1 MIMSE
6 GSEFSLR
13 PLAPEDAAFV
23 SRVATRLYPGPTKSP
38 RDPEQMQSYFAALT
52 PADLTREQ
60 GTEAF
65 VAIGGDRESPLGLL
79 VIKPDFDYF
88 TDHPRAYVE
97 ILVVAE
103 EAEGRGVGRVLMEHA
118 EQWGRAHGCHEVVLD
133 VFANNPSAIAF
144 YERIG
149 FAPDHLRMSKSLA

>member
-1 MIMSE
+1 MNP
-6 GSEFSLR
+6 GSGFTIR
-13 PLAPEDAAFV
+13 PLSDEDDAFV
-23 SRVATRLYPGPTKSP
+23 SQVATRLYPGSTTSP
-38 RDPEQMQSYFAALT
+38 RDPERMQSYFVALT
-52 PADLTREQ
+52 PADLTRDP

-65 VAIGGDRESPLGLL
+65 VALGKDLANPLGLL

-103 EAEGRGVGRVLMEHA
+103 EAEGRGVGRVLMTHA
-118 EQWGRAHGCHEVVLD
+118 EQWGRARGCQEVVLD
-133 VFANNPSAIAF
+133 VFANNSSAIAF

-149 FAPDHLRMSKSLA
+149 FAPDHVRMSKSLA

>member
-1 MIMSE
+1 MSA
-6 GSEFSLR
+6 GAGFTVRTLSD
-13 PLAPEDAAFV
+13 EDGEFV
-23 SRVATRLYPGPTKSP
+23 SRVATRLYPGSTTSP
-38 RDPEQMQSYFAALT
+38 RDPERMQSYFAALT
-52 PADLTREQ
+52 PGDLTREL

-65 VAIGGDRESPLGLL
+65 VAVREDPRSPLGLL

-103 EAEGRGVGRVLMEHA
+103 EAEGRGVGRVLMTFA
-118 EQWGRAHGCHEVVLD
+118 EQWGRDHGCHEVVLD
-133 VFANNPSAIAF
+133 VFANNLSAIAF

>member
-1 MIMSE
+1 MSAD
-6 GSEFSLR
+6 SPFSIR
-13 PLAPEDAAFV
+13 PLSGADAPFLA
-23 SRVATRLYPGPTKSP
+23 RVAPRLYHGPTASP
-38 RDPEQMQSYFAALT
+38 RDPEKFQGYFSSLT
-52 PADLTREQ
+52 PADLTREP

-65 VAIGGDRESPLGLL
+65 VATAEDPGVPLGLL
-79 VIKPDFDYF
+79 VMKPDFDYF

-103 EAEGRGVGRVLMEHA
+103 EAEGRGVGRALMAHA
-118 EQWGRAHGCHEVVLD
+118 EHWGREHGCHEVVLD

-149 FAPDHLRMSKSLA
+149 FAPDHIRMSKSLA

>member
-1 MIMSE
+1 MSE
-6 GSEFSLR
+6 RAAFSIRPLTNEDSEFVVQV
-13 PLAPEDAAFV
+13 AP
-23 SRVATRLYPGPTKSP
+23 RLYTGQTASP
-38 RDPEQMQSYFAALT
+38 RDPARMQAYFAAFT
-52 PADLTREQ
+52 PADLTRDA

-65 VAIGGDRESPLGLL
+65 VATMQGADTPLGLL

-97 ILVVAE
+97 ILVVAA
-103 EAEGRGVGRVLMEHA
+103 EAEGRGVGRVLMDHA
-118 EQWGRAHGCHEVVLD
+118 EHWGREHGCHEVVLD

>member
-1 MIMSE
+1 MSA
-6 GSEFSLR
+6 GSRFEIR
-13 PLAPEDAAFV
+13 PLSAEDREFV
-23 SRVATRLYPGPTKSP
+23 SRVATRLYHGPTTSP
-38 RDPEQMQSYFAALT
+38 RDPERLQSYFAAIT
-52 PADLTREQ
+52 PEDLTRDE

-65 VAIGGDRESPLGLL
+65 VATGPDLDTPLGLL

-88 TDHPRAYVE
+88 TDHPRASVD

-103 EAEGRGVGRVLMEHA
+103 EAEGRGVGRALMTHA
-118 EQWGRAHGCHEVVLD
+118 EQWGREHGCHEVVLD

>member
-1 MIMSE
+1 MGE
-6 GSEFSLR
+6 GPGFSIR
-13 PLAPEDAAFV
+13 PLTGEDDAFV
-23 SRVATRLYPGPTKSP
+23 TAVAPRLYTGPTTSP
-38 RDPEQMQSYFAALT
+38 RDPVRMQAYFAAFT
-52 PADLTREQ
+52 PSNLTREA

-65 VAIGGDRESPLGLL
+65 VATINSQGEPLGLL
-79 VIKPDFDYF
+79 VIKQEFDYF

-103 EAEGRGVGRVLMEHA
+103 EAEGRGVGRALMSYA
-118 EQWGRAHGCHEVVLD
+118 EQWGREHGCHEVVLD
-133 VFANNPSAIAF
+133 VFANNPAAIAF

>member
-1 MIMSE
+1 MSN
-6 GSEFSLR
+6 GFGLSIR
-13 PLAPEDAAFV
+13 PLSDDDAPFV
-23 SRVATRLYPGPTKSP
+23 TKVAPRLYPGPTSSP
-38 RDPEQMQSYFAALT
+38 REPGRMQEFFAAFT
-52 PADLTREQ
+52 PADLIRDA

-65 VAIGGDRESPLGLL
+65 VATVEGQPEPLGLL

-103 EAEGRGVGRVLMEHA
+103 EAEGRGVGRALMAHA
-118 EQWGRAHGCHEVVLD
+118 EQWGRDHGCHEVALD

-149 FAPDHLRMSKSLA
+149 FAPDHLRLSKSLA

>member
-1 MIMSE
+1 MNSE
-6 GSEFSLR
+6 SALSIR
-13 PLAPEDAAFV
+13 PLSGEDSEFV
-23 SRVATRLYPGPTKSP
+23 SRVAPRLYPGPTTSP
-38 RDPEQMQSYFAALT
+38 RDPERMQAYFTLLT
-52 PADLTREQ
+52 PGDLTREP

-65 VAIGGDRESPLGLL
+65 VAVSEDSRTQLGLL

-103 EAEGRGVGRVLMEHA
+103 DAEGRGVGRALMAHA
-118 EQWGRAHGCHEVVLD
+118 EQWGRTHGCHEVVLD

>member
-1 MIMSE
+1 MSDV
-6 GSEFSLR
+6 SEFSLR
-13 PLAPEDAAFV
+13 PLGMGDAEFV

-38 RDPEQMQSYFAALT
+38 RDPEQMQSYFSALT
-52 PADLTREQ
+52 PADLTREP

-65 VAIGGDRESPLGLL
+65 VAVAKNAECPLGLL

-97 ILVVAE
+97 MLVVAE

-133 VFANNPSAIAF
+133 VFANNRSAIAF

>member
-1 MIMSE
+1 MSAH
-6 GSEFSLR
+6 SEFTIR
-13 PLAPEDAAFV
+13 PLLEGDSEFV
-23 SRVATRLYPGPTKSP
+23 SRVAPRLYHGPTASP
-38 RDPEQMQSYFAALT
+38 RDPERFQRYFSALT
-52 PADLTREQ
+52 PADLTRES

-65 VAIGGDRESPLGLL
+65 VAIGDDPGHLLGLV

-88 TDHPRAYVE
+88 TDHSRAYVE

-103 EAEGRGVGRVLMEHA
+103 EAEGRGVGRALMAHA
-118 EQWGRAHGCHEVVLD
+118 EQWGRAHECHEVVLD

-149 FAPDHLRMSKSLA
+149 FASDHIRMSKSLA

>member
-1 MIMSE
+1 MNE
-6 GSEFSLR
+6 GSAFSIR
-13 PLAPEDAAFV
+13 PLSNADGEFV
-23 SRVATRLYPGPTKSP
+23 TRVAPRLFHGPTISP
-38 RDPEQMQSYFAALT
+38 RDPARFQAYFATFT
-52 PADLTREQ
+52 PADLTREA

-65 VAIGGDRESPLGLL
+65 VATSVVHDEPLGLL

-103 EAEGRGVGRVLMEHA
+103 EAEGRGVGRALMAHA
-118 EQWGRAHGCHEVVLD
+118 EQWGREHGCHEVVLD
-133 VFANNPSAIAF
+133 VFANNPSALAF

-149 FAPDHLRMSKSLA
+149 FAPDHVRMSKSLA

>member
-1 MIMSE
+1 MNARSRFII
-6 GSEFSLR
+6 R
-13 PLAPEDAAFV
+13 PLSEEDAAFV
-23 SRVATRLYPGPTKSP
+23 SQVATRLYPGSTTSP
-38 RDPEQMQSYFAALT
+38 RDPERMQSYFASLT
-52 PADLTREQ
+52 PGDLTRDP

-65 VAIGGDRESPLGLL
+65 VAVGEDLGSPLGLL

-103 EAEGRGVGRVLMEHA
+103 DAEGRGVGRMLMSYA
-118 EQWGRAHGCHEVVLD
+118 EAWGRAHGCHEVVLD

-144 YERIG
+144 YQRIG

>member
-1 MIMSE
+1 MSE
-6 GSEFSLR
+6 GSALCIR
-13 PLAPEDAAFV
+13 PLSSEDSEFV
-23 SRVATRLYPGPTKSP
+23 VRVAPRLYTGQTASP
-38 RDPEQMQSYFAALT
+38 RDPERMRAYFAAFT
-52 PADLTREQ
+52 PADLTRDA

-65 VAIGGDRESPLGLL
+65 VATYEGPDEPLGLL

-103 EAEGRGVGRVLMEHA
+103 EAEGRGVGRALMAHA
-118 EQWGRAHGCHEVVLD
+118 EEWGRAHGCHEVVLD

>member
-1 MIMSE
+1 MNAGNNFTS
-6 GSEFSLR
+6 R
-13 PLAPEDAAFV
+13 PLTDADATFV
-23 SRVATRLYPGPTKSP
+23 SQVALRLYHGPTTSP
-38 RDPEQMQSYFAALT
+38 RDPERMQAFFTALT
-52 PADLTREQ
+52 PADLTRDP

-65 VAIGGDRESPLGLL
+65 VAVAEDSGAPLGLL

-97 ILVVAE
+97 ILVVAA
-103 EAEGRGVGRVLMEHA
+103 EAEGRGVGRALMAHA
-118 EQWGRAHGCHEVVLD
+118 ERWGREHGCHELVLD
-133 VFANNPSAIAF
+133 VFANNLSAIAF

>member
-1 MIMSE
+1 MNA
-6 GSEFSLR
+6 GSGFTVR
-13 PLAPEDAAFV
+13 PLSEEDGAFV
-23 SRVATRLYPGPTKSP
+23 SQVATRLYPGSTRSP
-38 RDPEQMQSYFAALT
+38 RDPERMQSFFSAMT
-52 PADLTREQ
+52 PGDLTRDP

-65 VAIGGDRESPLGLL
+65 VAFEEDRERPLGLL

-103 EAEGRGVGRVLMEHA
+103 EAEGRGVGRVLMTYA
-118 EQWGRAHGCHEVVLD
+118 EQWGRANGCHEVVLD

-149 FAPDHLRMSKSLA
+149 FGPDHLRMSKSLA

>member
-1 MIMSE
+1 MNDRP
-6 GSEFSLR
+6 EFAVR
-13 PLAPEDAAFV
+13 PLTDGDSAFV
-23 SRVATRLYPGPTKSP
+23 SRVAPRLFTGPTTSP
-38 RDPEQMQSYFAALT
+38 RDPVRLQAFFAAFT
-52 PADLTREQ
+52 PADLTREA

-65 VAIGGDRESPLGLL
+65 VAMIEGQGEPVGLL

-97 ILVVAE
+97 ILVVAA
-103 EAEGRGVGRVLMEHA
+103 EAEGRGVGRALMIHA

>member
-1 MIMSE
+1 MNA
-6 GSEFSLR
+6 GSGLSIR
-13 PLAPEDAAFV
+13 PLSDEDGAFV
-23 SRVATRLYPGPTKSP
+23 SQVATRLYPGSTTSP
-38 RDPEQMQSYFAALT
+38 RDPERMHSYFATLT
-52 PADLTREQ
+52 PGDLTRDP

-65 VAIGGDRESPLGLL
+65 VAFGEDPERPLGLL

-103 EAEGRGVGRVLMEHA
+103 DAEGRGVGRVLMSHA
-118 EQWGRAHGCHEVVLD
+118 EEWGRAHGCHEVVLD
-133 VFANNPSAIAF
+133 VFANNHSAIAF
-144 YERIG
+144 YQRIG

>member
-1 MIMSE
+1 MNEESAFCI
-6 GSEFSLR
+6 R
-13 PLAPEDAAFV
+13 PLSSDDRKFV
-23 SRVATRLYPGPTKSP
+23 VRVAPRLYPGQTTSP
-38 RDPEQMQSYFAALT
+38 RDPARMQAYFGAFT
-52 PADLTREQ
+52 PADLTRDP

-65 VAIGGDRESPLGLL
+65 VATIEGQDEPLGLL
-79 VIKPDFDYF
+79 VIKRDFDYF

-103 EAEGRGVGRVLMEHA
+103 EAEGRGVGRALMAHA

-144 YERIG
+144 YERVG
-149 FAPDHLRMSKSLA
+149 FAPDHIRMSKSLA

>member
-1 MIMSE
+1 MNAGLGFTIRPIAAE
-6 GSEFSLR
+6 DSEFVR
-13 PLAPEDAAFV
+13 
-23 SRVATRLYPGPTKSP
+23 RVATRLYHGPTTSP
-38 RDPEQMQSYFAALT
+38 RDPEKLQRYFSALT
-52 PADLTREQ
+52 PADLTRDP

-65 VAIGGDRESPLGLL
+65 VAIGDELGAPLGLL

-88 TDHPRAYVE
+88 TDHPRASVE

-103 EAEGRGVGRVLMEHA
+103 EAEGRGVGRALMTHA
-118 EQWGRAHGCHEVVLD
+118 EQWGRAHGCREVVLD
-133 VFANNPSAIAF
+133 VFANNLSAIAF

>member
-1 MIMSE
+1 MNAGSGFTVRALSE
-6 GSEFSLR
+6 
-13 PLAPEDAAFV
+13 EDGAFV
-23 SRVATRLYPGPTKSP
+23 SQVATRLYPGSTTSP
-38 RDPEQMQSYFAALT
+38 RDPERMQSYFASLT
-52 PADLTREQ
+52 PGDLTRDP

-65 VAIGGDRESPLGLL
+65 VAIEADRERPLGLL

-103 EAEGRGVGRVLMEHA
+103 DAEGRGVGRALMTHA

-133 VFANNPSAIAF
+133 VFANNPTAIAF

>member
-1 MIMSE
+1 MSQNSRFTIRPLSAE
-6 GSEFSLR
+6 DSEFISQV
-13 PLAPEDAAFV
+13 AP
-23 SRVATRLYPGPTKSP
+23 RLYHGPTASP
-38 RDPEQMQSYFAALT
+38 RDPAKMREYFSALS
-52 PADLTREQ
+52 PADLTRES

-65 VAIGGDRESPLGLL
+65 VATEETAGNPLGLL
-79 VIKPDFDYF
+79 VIKPDLDYF

-103 EAEGRGVGRVLMEHA
+103 EAEGRGVGRALMTHA
-118 EQWGRAHGCHEVVLD
+118 EQWGRAHGCREVVLD

>member
-1 MIMSE
+1 MTTETRFAI
-6 GSEFSLR
+6 R
-13 PLAPEDAAFV
+13 PLSGADGDFILQVAP
-23 SRVATRLYPGPTKSP
+23 RLYHGPTASP
-38 RDPEQMQSYFAALT
+38 RDPETFQRYFSSLT
-52 PADLTREQ
+52 PADLTREP

-65 VAIGGDRESPLGLL
+65 VATGDDSGAPLGLL

-103 EAEGRGVGRVLMEHA
+103 EAEGRGVGRALMSHA
-118 EQWGRAHGCHEVVLD
+118 ESWAREHGCREVVLD

-144 YERIG
+144 YERMG
-149 FAPDHLRMSKSLA
+149 FAPDHVRMSKPLA

>member
-1 MIMSE
+1 MSSDFRCE
-6 GSEFSLR
+6 IRPVSAEDSE
-13 PLAPEDAAFV
+13 FV
-23 SRVATRLYPGPTKSP
+23 SRVASRLYHGPTMSP
-38 RDPEQMQSYFAALT
+38 RDPETFQGYFSALT
-52 PADLTREQ
+52 PADLTRDP

-65 VAIGGDRESPLGLL
+65 VATAVDPGTPLGLL

-97 ILVVAE
+97 ILVVSE
-103 EAEGRGVGRVLMEHA
+103 EAEGRGVGRALMAHA
-118 EQWGRAHGCHEVVLD
+118 EKWGREHGCHEVVLD

-144 YERIG
+144 YERLG

>member
-1 MIMSE
+1 M
-6 GSEFSLR
+6 R
-13 PLAPEDAAFV
+13 A
-23 SRVATRLYPGPTKSP
+23 
-38 RDPEQMQSYFAALT
+38 YFAALT
-52 PADLTREQ
+52 PADLTRDA

-65 VAIGGDRESPLGLL
+65 VAASEGQDEPLGLL

-103 EAEGRGVGRVLMEHA
+103 EAEGHGVGRALMAHA

>member
-1 MIMSE
+1 MSD
-6 GSEFSLR
+6 GSAFCIRALSDEDREFV
-13 PLAPEDAAFV
+13 D
-23 SRVATRLYPGPTKSP
+23 RVAPRLYTGQTTSP
-38 RDPEQMQSYFAALT
+38 RDPERMRAYFAALT
-52 PADLTREQ
+52 PADLTRDA

-65 VAIGGDRESPLGLL
+65 VATSEGQDEPLGLL

-103 EAEGRGVGRVLMEHA
+103 EAEGRGVGRALMAHA
-118 EQWGRAHGCHEVVLD
+118 AQWGRAHGCHEVVLD

-149 FAPDHLRMSKSLA
+149 FAPDHVRMSKSLA

>member
-1 MIMSE
+1 MGPAYSI
-6 GSEFSLR
+6 R
-13 PLAPEDAAFV
+13 PLSSDDSAFV
-23 SRVATRLYPGPTKSP
+23 TRAAPRLHHGQTASP
-38 RDPEQMQSYFAALT
+38 RDPERMEAYFAAFT
-52 PADLTREQ
+52 PANLTRDA

-65 VAIGGDRESPLGLL
+65 VATEQGHDEPLGLL

-103 EAEGRGVGRVLMEHA
+103 EAEGHGVGRALMSHA
-118 EQWGRAHGCHEVVLD
+118 EQWGREHGCLEVVLD

>member
-1 MIMSE
+1 MNA
-6 GSEFSLR
+6 GSGFTVR
-13 PLAPEDAAFV
+13 PLSDQDGGFV
-23 SRVATRLYPGPTKSP
+23 SRVATRLYPGSTTSP
-38 RDPEQMQSYFAALT
+38 RDPERMQSYFAALT
-52 PADLTREQ
+52 PGDLTRDP

-65 VAIGGDRESPLGLL
+65 VAIGEDPGNPLGLL

-103 EAEGRGVGRVLMEHA
+103 EAEGRGVGRVLMTHA
-118 EQWGRAHGCHEVVLD
+118 EQWGRDHDCHEVVLD

>member
-1 MIMSE
+1 MSP
-6 GSEFSLR
+6 EFQYDIR
-13 PLAPEDAAFV
+13 PLADHDGEFITA
-23 SRVATRLYPGPTKSP
+23 VAPRLYPGPTTSP
-38 RDPEQMQSYFAALT
+38 RDPERMQAFFAAFT
-52 PADLTREQ
+52 PADLTRDA

-65 VAIGGDRESPLGLL
+65 VATYAGQDDPLGLL

-103 EAEGRGVGRVLMEHA
+103 VAEGQGVGRVLMAYA
-118 EQWGRAHGCHEVVLD
+118 EQWGRNHGCHEVVLD

-144 YERIG
+144 YERVG